1 MKLTKSKLQDIIQ
14 EELQEALNEV
24 NIRQR
29 LNTLAKVL
37 KQSART
43 AARPVTSRLRTTI
56 PDNPR
61 IELPPVVPQDLGPED
76 EPREPNQEPSSKFP
90 PHIDRAMD
98 VLSRLPDEK
107 YNELMVNQEALGFAL
122 NQFGPVYDS
131 GMSSEE
137 VYRQIKHLYDALMP

>member
-1 MKLTKSKLQDIIQ
+1 
-14 EELQEALNEV
+14 
-24 NIRQR
+24 
-29 LNTLAKVL
+29 
-37 KQSART
+37 
-43 AARPVTSRLRTTI
+43 
-56 PDNPR
+56 
-61 IELPPVVPQDLGPED
+61 
-76 EPREPNQEPSSKFP
+76 
-90 PHIDRAMD
+90 MD